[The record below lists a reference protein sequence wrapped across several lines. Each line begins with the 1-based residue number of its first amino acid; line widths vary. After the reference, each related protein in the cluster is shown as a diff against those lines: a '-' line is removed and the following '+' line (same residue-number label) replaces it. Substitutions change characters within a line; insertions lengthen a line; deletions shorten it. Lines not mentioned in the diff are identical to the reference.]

1 MGGEEKDPA
10 TMKPDELEA
19 ANRLPDE
26 GDGNNEPP
34 KTEDGKKA
42 EGEEE
47 TPEVLRQRLHDTQ
60 AALHAQSTRAAE
72 MEREAADLRA
82 RLEAQGEPKPPEMP
96 SQDELDEMMTSNPA
110 QYATLMADKREYE
123 IRKAAWDEKQA
134 QRQKDKEEQEAQ
146 LRINRTADEF
156 VEFAGE
162 ILGVKPAKG
171 ESFTKQPK
179 EIQELYGSPE
189 FAKVKDFMR
198 KHPEMVNAE
207 GIVDKATMKM
217 VFRTLNEGW
226 KAPAE
231 RAGDRA
237 AEQIENAQ
245 TAGSRLT
252 SRGTNDKPPG
262 PKPMKALNLT
272 DIVNMP
278 PQQAQTYLAMDEG
291 E

>member
-1 MGGEEKDPA
+1 MGDVKDPA
-10 TMKPDELEA
+10 TMTPEELEA

-26 GDGNNEPP
+26 GGETGEPSNA
-34 KTEDGKKA
+34 EEGKKA

-60 AALHAQSTRAAE
+60 TALHAQSQRAATI
-72 MEREAADLRA
+72 EREKAELQA

-96 SQDELDEMMTSNPA
+96 DQEDLDEMMTSNPA
-110 QYATLMADKREYE
+110 QYAQIMADKREYE

-134 QRQKDKEEQEAQ
+134 QRQKDREETEAQ
-146 LRINRTADEF
+146 TRINRTADEF

-162 ILGVKPAKG
+162 VLNVKAAKG
-171 ESFTKQPK
+171 EPFTKQPK
-179 EIQELYGSPE
+179 EIQEFYGSPE
-189 FAKVKDFMR
+189 FARVKEYVR
-198 KHPEMVNAE
+198 NHPGMANAE

-217 VFRTLNEGW
+217 IFRTLNEGW
-226 KAPAE
+226 KAPTE

-252 SRGTNDKPPG
+252 NRGTNDRAPG
-262 PKPMKALNLT
+262 PKPMKSLNLA

-278 PQQAQTYLAMDEG
+278 PQEAETYLGIEEG